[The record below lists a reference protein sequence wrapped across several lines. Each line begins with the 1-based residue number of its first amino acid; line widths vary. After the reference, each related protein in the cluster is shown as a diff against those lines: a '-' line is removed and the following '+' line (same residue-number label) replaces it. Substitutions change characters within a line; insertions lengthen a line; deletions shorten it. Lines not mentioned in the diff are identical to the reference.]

1 MSIIAYAEQIC
12 SVLVTRK
19 LSIVLAAT
27 VAIRVSYQA
36 NPSSILHFSAGTF
49 SIDQEQLNASFLGC
63 DQYQAWKYWESWA
76 HLHLEP
82 VWAKAFLLAVFGSVL
97 AYKLLL
103 TKYCFLSDSIALE
116 ISAGGV
122 YLF

>member
-12 SVLVTRK
+12 SVLLTRK

-27 VAIRVSYQA
+27 VAIRVPTYQA

-63 DQYQAWKYWESWA
+63 DQYQAWKNWES
-76 HLHLEP
+76 
-82 VWAKAFLLAVFGSVL
+82 
-97 AYKLLL
+97 
-103 TKYCFLSDSIALE
+103 
-116 ISAGGV
+116 
-122 YLF
+122 